1 MGESQAKIVAAHRV
15 NTMDAEQK
23 SGTETSSGPY
33 EEGKRAGVHP
43 LVVVLSV
50 ILGLWFVI
58 WLATPKGKQTNAPVN
73 PELASKTF
81 ADDEADVTP
90 IMFRVKTTVKEF
102 NAIGVLVPEQATDSQ
117 IAGLLKRFRQARLAN
132 TLATLLPST
141 TPKHKLGEHAVA
153 DIFIFSDGKFAKA
166 DALDVLSRGA
176 HAPGE
181 LYPSAVP
188 FEVAMEHVRGH
199 YRIDLN
205 DTGHPDKGS
214 IGFADE
220 SGVHSK
226 HYRALF

>member
-1 MGESQAKIVAAHRV
+1 ME
-15 NTMDAEQK
+15 AEQK
-23 SGTETSSGPY
+23 PEPGTPSGPY
-33 EEGKRAGVHP
+33 EEGKRAGAHP
-43 LVVVLSV
+43 LVVVLSI
-50 ILGLWFVI
+50 ILGLWFAI
-58 WLATPKGKQTNAPVN
+58 WLATPKGKQTQAPVN
-73 PELASKTF
+73 PELASKT
-81 ADDEADVTP
+81 ADDDDADAAP
-90 IMFRVKTTVKEF
+90 IMFRVKSTVKEF

-117 IAGLLKRFRQARLAN
+117 VAGLLKRFRQARLSN
-132 TLATLLPST
+132 TLTTLLPPT

-153 DIFIFSDGKFAKA
+153 DIFIFSDGKFAKT
-166 DALDVLSRGA
+166 DALSVLSRGA

-188 FEVAMEHVRGH
+188 FETAMEHVRGH

>member
-1 MGESQAKIVAAHRV
+1 
-15 NTMDAEQK
+15 MDPEQK
-23 SGTETSSGPY
+23 PDTETSSGPY
-33 EEGKRAGVHP
+33 EEGKRAGAHP

-58 WLATPKGKQTNAPVN
+58 WLATPKGKQTQAPVN
-73 PELASKTF
+73 PELASKALVEED
-81 ADDEADVTP
+81 ADSAP
-90 IMFRVKTTVKEF
+90 IIFKVKATVKEF

-117 IAGLLKRFRQARLAN
+117 IAGLLKRFRKARLAN
-132 TLATLLPST
+132 TLTTLLPPT

-153 DIFIFSDGKFAKA
+153 DIFIFSDAKFAKA
-166 DALDVLSRGA
+166 DAIGVLSRGA

>member
-1 MGESQAKIVAAHRV
+1 
-15 NTMDAEQK
+15 MDSEQK
-23 SGTETSSGPY
+23 PDTETSQGPY
-33 EEGKRAGVHP
+33 EEGKRAGAHP

-50 ILGLWFVI
+50 ILGLWLAI

-73 PELASKTF
+73 PELASKSI
-81 ADDEADVTP
+81 ADDTDTTP
-90 IMFRVKTTVKEF
+90 IIFRVKTTVKEF

-117 IAGLLKRFRQARLAN
+117 IAGLLKQFRQARLAN
-132 TLATLLPST
+132 TLKTLLPPT

-153 DIFIFSDGKFAKA
+153 DIFILSDAKFAKT
-166 DALDVLSRGA
+166 DAISVLSRGA

-181 LYPSAVP
+181 LYPNAVP
-188 FEVAMEHVRGH
+188 FEVVMEHVRGH

-214 IGFADE
+214 LGFADE

>member
-1 MGESQAKIVAAHRV
+1 
-15 NTMDAEQK
+15 MDPEQK
-23 SGTETSSGPY
+23 PDTDASSGPY
-33 EEGKRAGVHP
+33 EEGKRAGAHP

-50 ILGLWFVI
+50 ILGLWLAI
-58 WLATPKGKQTNAPVN
+58 WLATPKGKQTQAPVN
-73 PELASKTF
+73 PELTSKAIVEET
-81 ADDEADVTP
+81 DTTP
-90 IMFRVKTTVKEF
+90 IIFRVTTTVKEF

-117 IAGLLKRFRQARLAN
+117 IAGLLKQFRQARLAN
-132 TLATLLPST
+132 TLKTLLPPT

-153 DIFIFSDGKFAKA
+153 DIFIFSDKKFART
-166 DALDVLSRGA
+166 DAISVLSRGA

-181 LYPSAVP
+181 LYPNAVP
-188 FEVAMEHVRGH
+188 FEVAMEQVRGH
-199 YRIDLN
+199 YRIDLH

>member
-1 MGESQAKIVAAHRV
+1 
-15 NTMDAEQK
+15 MDSEQK
-23 SGTETSSGPY
+23 PDTETSQGPY
-33 EEGKRAGVHP
+33 EEGKRAGAHP

-50 ILGLWFVI
+50 ILGLWLAI

-73 PELASKTF
+73 PELASK
-81 ADDEADVTP
+81 AVVDDTDAAP
-90 IMFRVKTTVKEF
+90 IIFRVKTTVKEF
-102 NAIGVLVPEQATDSQ
+102 NAIGVLVPEQATESQ
-117 IAGLLKRFRQARLAN
+117 IAGLLKQFRQARLAN
-132 TLATLLPST
+132 TLKTLLPPT

-153 DIFIFSDGKFAKA
+153 DIFIFSDAKFAKT
-166 DALDVLSRGA
+166 DAISVLSRGA

-181 LYPSAVP
+181 LYPNAVP
-188 FEVAMEHVRGH
+188 FEVVMEHVRGH

-214 IGFADE
+214 LGFADE

>member
-1 MGESQAKIVAAHRV
+1 
-15 NTMDAEQK
+15 MDSEHK
-23 SGTETSSGPY
+23 PDTETSSGPY
-33 EEGKRAGVHP
+33 EEGKRAGAHP

-73 PELASKTF
+73 PELASKTI
-81 ADDEADVTP
+81 ADDEADAAP

-132 TLATLLPST
+132 QLTILLPAT

-181 LYPSAVP
+181 LYPRAVP
-188 FEVAMEHVRGH
+188 FEVAMEQVRGH

-226 HYRALF
+226 HYRELF

>member
-1 MGESQAKIVAAHRV
+1 MGA
-15 NTMDAEQK
+15 DQK
-23 SGTETSSGPY
+23 PEADTPSSPY
-33 EEGKRAGVHP
+33 EEGKRAGAHP
-43 LVVVLSV
+43 LVVVLSI
-50 ILGLWFVI
+50 ILGLWFAI

-73 PELASKTF
+73 PELASKNL
-81 ADDEADVTP
+81 ADDEADAAPV
-90 IMFRVKTTVKEF
+90 MFRVKATVKEF

-117 IAGLLKRFRQARLAN
+117 VAGLLKRFRQARLAN
-132 TLATLLPST
+132 QLAGMLPPT

-166 DALDVLSRGA
+166 EALGVLSRGA

-188 FEVAMEHVRGH
+188 FEIAMEHVRGH

-205 DTGHPDKGS
+205 DTGHPDQGS

>member
-1 MGESQAKIVAAHRV
+1 
-15 NTMDAEQK
+15 MDSEQK
-23 SGTETSSGPY
+23 PDTETSQGPY
-33 EEGKRAGVHP
+33 EEGKRAGAHP

-50 ILGLWFVI
+50 ILGLWLAI

-73 PELASKTF
+73 PELASK
-81 ADDEADVTP
+81 AVVDDTDTAP
-90 IMFRVKTTVKEF
+90 IIFRVKTTVKEF

-117 IAGLLKRFRQARLAN
+117 IAGLLKQFRQARLAN
-132 TLATLLPST
+132 TLKTLLPPT

-153 DIFIFSDGKFAKA
+153 DIFILSDAKFAKT
-166 DALDVLSRGA
+166 DAISVLSRGA

-181 LYPSAVP
+181 LYPNAVP
-188 FEVAMEHVRGH
+188 FEVVMEHVRGH

-214 IGFADE
+214 LGFADE

>member
-1 MGESQAKIVAAHRV
+1 MES
-15 NTMDAEQK
+15 EQK
-23 SGTETSSGPY
+23 PEAETPSGPY
-33 EEGKRAGVHP
+33 EEGKRAGAHP
-43 LVVVLSV
+43 LVVVLSI

-58 WLATPKGKQTNAPVN
+58 WLATPKGKQTQAPVN
-73 PELASKTF
+73 LELVSKT
-81 ADDEADVTP
+81 ADDEADAAP

-102 NAIGVLVPEQATDSQ
+102 NAIGLLVPEQATDSQ
-117 IAGLLKRFRQARLAN
+117 VAGLVKRFRQARLAN
-132 TLATLLPST
+132 QLTMLLPPT

-153 DIFIFSDGKFAKA
+153 DIFIFSDGKFVKA
-166 DALDVLSRGA
+166 DALGVLSRGA

-188 FEVAMEHVRGH
+188 FESAMEQVRGH

-220 SGVHSK
+220 SGIHSR

>member
-1 MGESQAKIVAAHRV
+1 MEP
-15 NTMDAEQK
+15 EQQ
-23 SGTETSSGPY
+23 SDTQPTEGPY
-33 EEGKRAGVHP
+33 EEGKRAGAHP

-50 ILGLWFVI
+50 ILGLWLAI
-58 WLATPKGKQTNAPVN
+58 WLATPKGKQTQAPAN
-73 PELASKTF
+73 PELASK
-81 ADDEADVTP
+81 AIVDDPDAAP
-90 IMFRVKTTVKEF
+90 IIFKVKTTVKEF

-117 IAGLLKRFRQARLAN
+117 IAGLLKQFRQARLAN
-132 TLATLLPST
+132 TLKTMLPPT

-153 DIFIFSDGKFAKA
+153 DIFIFSDQKFVRA
-166 DALDVLSRGA
+166 DAISVLSRGA

-181 LYPSAVP
+181 LYPNAVP

-199 YRIDLN
+199 YRIDLH

>member
-1 MGESQAKIVAAHRV
+1 MESEHRP
-15 NTMDAEQK
+15 DPDP
-23 SGTETSSGPY
+23 SSGPY
-33 EEGKRAGVHP
+33 EEGKRAGAHP

-50 ILGLWFVI
+50 IFGLWLAI
-58 WLATPKGKQTNAPVN
+58 WLATPKGKQTQAPVN
-73 PELASKTF
+73 PELASK
-81 ADDEADVTP
+81 AVVDDPDAAP
-90 IMFRVKTTVKEF
+90 IIFRVKTTVKEF

-117 IAGLLKRFRQARLAN
+117 IAGLLKQFRQARLGN
-132 TLATLLPST
+132 TLSTMLPPT

-153 DIFIFSDGKFAKA
+153 DIFIFSDPKFTRT
-166 DALDVLSRGA
+166 DAISVLSRGA

-181 LYPSAVP
+181 LYPNAVP

-199 YRIDLN
+199 YRIDLH

-226 HYRALF
+226 HFRALF

>member
-1 MGESQAKIVAAHRV
+1 ME
-15 NTMDAEQK
+15 AEQK
-23 SGTETSSGPY
+23 PEPAVPPGPY
-33 EEGKRAGVHP
+33 EEGKRAGAHP
-43 LVVVLSV
+43 LVVVLSI
-50 ILGLWFVI
+50 ILGLWFAI
-58 WLATPKGKQTNAPVN
+58 WLATPKGKQTQAPVN
-73 PELASKTF
+73 PELASKT
-81 ADDEADVTP
+81 ADDDEADAAP
-90 IMFRVKTTVKEF
+90 IMFRVKSTVKEF

-117 IAGLLKRFRQARLAN
+117 VAGLLKRFRQARLSN
-132 TLATLLPST
+132 TLTTLLPPT

-153 DIFIFSDGKFAKA
+153 DVFIFSDGKFAKA
-166 DALDVLSRGA
+166 DALSVLSRGA

-188 FEVAMEHVRGH
+188 FETAMEHVRGH

-226 HYRALF
+226 HFRALF